1 VPISNFY
8 LRHKGLFIN
17 LFSVITFLGIHHS
30 LGKGGPDALGEM
42 PWLALLFIVLFFLEP
57 WATRYSMGA
66 FNQRRETAGLS
77 PILLHRWMRMIFPAI
92 IFWGGRIAILGA
104 LFVFCLQALGL
115 QFLLDHTAPLV
126 IIWLGLIVREGFV
139 VYYMGSQQPLPDF
152 RESNDFLADLILMI
166 ILAFGQL
173 VVGEVFRDYGVKA
186 LNSVADF
193 FLLLFPIGLFF
204 FVFYLPVRYIYTV
217 EDFTF
222 AQTKWWKAEQVVSFF
237 LVFLGFLLAR

>member
-1 VPISNFY
+1 MPISNFY

-30 LGKGGPDALGEM
+30 LGEGGPDTLGKM

-104 LFVFCLQALGL
+104 LFVF
-115 QFLLDHTAPLV
+115 
-126 IIWLGLIVREGFV
+126 
-139 VYYMGSQQPLPDF
+139 
-152 RESNDFLADLILMI
+152 
-166 ILAFGQL
+166 
-173 VVGEVFRDYGVKA
+173 
-186 LNSVADF
+186 
-193 FLLLFPIGLFF
+193 
-204 FVFYLPVRYIYTV
+204 YLPVRYIYTV

-222 AQTKWWKAEQVVSFF
+222 AQTKWRKAEQVVSFL